1 MKILAFAGSNS
12 EVSINKKLVTFA
24 ASFFPDDNVE
34 ILDLN
39 DYEMPIYKHEREL
52 ENGIPQLAKDFA
64 SKIDGS
70 DLILM
75 SLAEHNSAYSAAFK
89 NVFDWVS
96 RIKDRKHFGDKPIF
110 LMATAPGNGGGKN
123 VIEVF
128 LKRAPFSGANV
139 IAYFSLPNFKER
151 FEEGKGIT
159 DEEKKAEFHEKLEA
173 VKHIF
178 HKYSLTHSSQ
188 KKSSH

>member
-39 DYEMPIYKHEREL
+39 DFEMPIYKHEREL

-64 SKIDGS
+64 SKIDSS

-75 SLAEHNSAYSAAFK
+75 SLAEHNSVYSAAFK

-173 VKHIF
+173 VKAHF
-178 HKYSLTHSSQ
+178 S
-188 KKSSH
+188 

>member
-12 EVSINKKLVTFA
+12 EVSINKKLVTY
-24 ASFFPDDNVE
+24 ASTFFPDDEVE
-34 ILDLN
+34 IVDLN
-39 DYEMPIYKHEREL
+39 DFEMPIYKHEREQ
-52 ENGIPQLAKDFA
+52 ETGIPQLAKDFA
-64 SKIDGS
+64 DKIDGS
-70 DLILM
+70 ELILM
-75 SLAEHNSAYSAAFK
+75 ALAEHNSAYSTAFK

-123 VIEVF
+123 VVEVF

-139 IAYFSLPNFKER
+139 IASFSLPNFKER

-159 DEEKKAEFHEKLEA
+159 DEEKRNEFMEKLEE
-173 VKHIF
+173 VKAHF
-178 HKYSLTHSSQ
+178 A
-188 KKSSH
+188 

>member
-24 ASFFPDDNVE
+24 SSFFPNDEVE
-34 ILDLN
+34 IVDLN
-39 DYEMPIYKHEREL
+39 EFEMPIYKHEREL
-52 ENGIPQLAKDFA
+52 ENGIPQLAMDFA
-64 SKIDGS
+64 AKIDS
-70 DLILM
+70 SELILM
-75 SLAEHNSAYSAAFK
+75 SLAEHNSAYSTAFK

-139 IAYFSLPNFKER
+139 ISTFSLPNFKEK
-151 FEEGKGIT
+151 FNEEIGIT
-159 DEEKKAEFHEKLEA
+159 NEEKSVEFNEKLKL
-173 VKHIF
+173 VKEYF
-178 HKYSLTHSSQ
+178 S
-188 KKSSH
+188 

>member
-39 DYEMPIYKHEREL
+39 DFEMPIYKHEREL

-64 SKIDGS
+64 SKIDSS

-75 SLAEHNSAYSAAFK
+75 SLAEHNSVYSAAFK

-151 FEEGKGIT
+151 FEEGQGIT
-159 DEEKKAEFHEKLEA
+159 DEEKKAEFHEKLEV
-173 VKHIF
+173 VKAHF
-178 HKYSLTHSSQ
+178 S
-188 KKSSH
+188 

>member
-39 DYEMPIYKHEREL
+39 DFEMPIYKHEREL

-64 SKIDGS
+64 SKIDSS

-151 FEEGKGIT
+151 FEEGQGIT

-173 VKHIF
+173 VKAHF
-178 HKYSLTHSSQ
+178 S
-188 KKSSH
+188 

>member
-24 ASFFPDDNVE
+24 SSFFPDDDVE

-39 DYEMPIYKHEREL
+39 DFEMPIYKHEREQ
-52 ENGIPQLAKDFA
+52 ESGIPQLAKDFA
-64 SKIDGS
+64 EKIDSS

-75 SLAEHNSAYSAAFK
+75 ALAEHNSAYSVAFK

-96 RIKDRKHFGDKPIF
+96 RIKDRKHFGEKPIF

-128 LKRAPFSGANV
+128 TKRAPFSGAHI
-139 IAYFSLPNFKER
+139 IASFSLPNFKER

-159 DEEKKAEFHEKLEA
+159 DEEKRSEFMAQLETVKAHFA
-173 VKHIF
+173 
-178 HKYSLTHSSQ
+178 
-188 KKSSH
+188 

>member
-1 MKILAFAGSNS
+1 MAFAGSNS

-39 DYEMPIYKHEREL
+39 DFEMPIYKHEREL

-64 SKIDGS
+64 SKIDTS

-75 SLAEHNSAYSAAFK
+75 SLAEHNSVYSAAFK

-110 LMATAPGNGGGKN
+110 LMSTAPGNGGGKN

-139 IAYFSLPNFKER
+139 ITSFSLPNFKER

-173 VKHIF
+173 VKAHF
-178 HKYSLTHSSQ
+178 S
-188 KKSSH
+188 

>member
-24 ASFFPDDNVE
+24 ASFFPNDEVE

-39 DYEMPIYKHEREL
+39 DYEMPFYKHEREQQT
-52 ENGIPQLAKDFA
+52 GIPELAKDFA
-64 SKIDGS
+64 KKIDGA

-96 RIKDRKHFGDKPIF
+96 RIKDRKHFGDKPMF

-139 IAYFSLPNFKER
+139 VESFSLPKFRDR

-159 DEEKKAEFHEKLEA
+159 DQEKLDELKSKVET
-173 VKHIF
+173 VKQFF
-178 HKYSLTHSSQ
+178 H
-188 KKSSH
+188 

>member
-39 DYEMPIYKHEREL
+39 DFEMPIYKHEREL

-75 SLAEHNSAYSAAFK
+75 SLAEHNSVYSAAFK

-151 FEEGKGIT
+151 FEEGQGIT
-159 DEEKKAEFHEKLEA
+159 DEEKKAEFHEKLAA
-173 VKHIF
+173 VKAHF
-178 HKYSLTHSSQ
+178 S
-188 KKSSH
+188 

>member
-39 DYEMPIYKHEREL
+39 DFEMPIYKHEREL

-64 SKIDGS
+64 SKIDSS

-75 SLAEHNSAYSAAFK
+75 SLAEHNSVYSAAFK

-151 FEEGKGIT
+151 FEEGQGIT
-159 DEEKKAEFHEKLEA
+159 VEEKKAEFHEKLEA
-173 VKHIF
+173 VKAHF
-178 HKYSLTHSSQ
+178 S
-188 KKSSH
+188 

>member
-12 EVSINKKLVTFA
+12 TVSINKKLVTFA
-24 ASFFPDDNVE
+24 STFFPDDEVE

-39 DYEMPIYKHEREL
+39 DFEMPIYKHEREL
-52 ENGIPQLAKDFA
+52 EDGIPQVAKDFA
-64 SKIDGS
+64 SKIDSS

-75 SLAEHNSAYSAAFK
+75 SLAEHNSAYSTAFK

-96 RIKDRKHFGDKPIF
+96 RIKDRKHFGEKPIF

-139 IAYFSLPNFKER
+139 ITSFSLPNFKER

-159 DEEKKAEFHEKLEA
+159 DEEKKAEFLEKLEA
-173 VKHIF
+173 VKAYF
-178 HKYSLTHSSQ
+178 A
-188 KKSSH
+188 

>member
-39 DYEMPIYKHEREL
+39 DFEMPIYKHEREL

-64 SKIDGS
+64 SKIDSS

-75 SLAEHNSAYSAAFK
+75 SLAEHNSVYSAAFK

-151 FEEGKGIT
+151 FEEGQGIT

-173 VKHIF
+173 VKAHF
-178 HKYSLTHSSQ
+178 S
-188 KKSSH
+188 

>member
-39 DYEMPIYKHEREL
+39 DFEMPIYKHEREL
-52 ENGIPQLAKDFA
+52 KNGIPQLAKDFA
-64 SKIDGS
+64 SKIDSS

-75 SLAEHNSAYSAAFK
+75 SLAEHNSVYSAAFK

-151 FEEGKGIT
+151 FEEGQGIT

-173 VKHIF
+173 VKAHF
-178 HKYSLTHSSQ
+178 S
-188 KKSSH
+188 

>member
-24 ASFFPDDNVE
+24 SSFFPDDEVD
-34 ILDLN
+34 LVDLN
-39 DYEMPIYKHEREL
+39 DFEMPIYKHEREL

-64 SKIDGS
+64 AKIDSS

-75 SLAEHNSAYSAAFK
+75 SLAEHNSAYSTAFK

-128 LKRAPFSGANV
+128 MKRAPFSGANV
-139 IAYFSLPNFKER
+139 ITSFSLPNFKER
-151 FEEGKGIT
+151 FEEGKGVI
-159 DEEKKAEFHEKLEA
+159 DAEKLEELKSKVED
-173 VKHIF
+173 VKQYF
-178 HKYSLTHSSQ
+178 AAK
-188 KKSSH
+188 

>member
-12 EVSINKKLVTFA
+12 EVSINKKLVTFTS
-24 ASFFPDDNVE
+24 SFFSDEDIE
-34 ILDLN
+34 IIDLN
-39 DYEMPIYKHEREL
+39 DFEMPIYKHEREL
-52 ENGIPQLAKDFA
+52 ESGIPQLAKDFA

-75 SLAEHNSAYSAAFK
+75 SLAEHNSAYSTAFK
-89 NVFDWVS
+89 NVFDWIS

-128 LKRAPFSGANV
+128 MKRAPFSGANV
-139 IAYFSLPNFKER
+139 LESFSLPNFRDR
-151 FEEGKGIT
+151 FEDDKGIT
-159 DEEKKAEFHEKLEA
+159 DEQKLGELKSKVEA
-173 VKHIF
+173 IKQSFNNI
-178 HKYSLTHSSQ
+178 
-188 KKSSH
+188 

>member
-12 EVSINKKLVTFA
+12 TVSINKKLVTFA
-24 ASFFPDDNVE
+24 STFFPDDEVE

-39 DYEMPIYKHEREL
+39 DYEMPIYKHEREV
-52 ENGIPQLAKDFA
+52 ESGIPKLAKDFA
-64 SKIDGS
+64 SKIDSS

-75 SLAEHNSAYSAAFK
+75 SLAEHNSVYSTAFK

-96 RIKDRKHFGDKPIF
+96 RVKDRKHFGDKPIF
-110 LMATAPGNGGGKN
+110 LMSTAPGNGGGKN

-139 IAYFSLPNFKER
+139 ITSFSLPNFKER

-159 DEEKKAEFHEKLEA
+159 DEEKKAEFLEKLEA
-173 VKHIF
+173 VKAHF
-178 HKYSLTHSSQ
+178 A
-188 KKSSH
+188 

>member
-1 MKILAFAGSNS
+1 
-12 EVSINKKLVTFA
+12 
-24 ASFFPDDNVE
+24 
-34 ILDLN
+34 
-39 DYEMPIYKHEREL
+39 MPIYKHEREL

-64 SKIDGS
+64 SKIDSS

-75 SLAEHNSAYSAAFK
+75 SLAEHNSVYSAAFK
-89 NVFDWVS
+89 NVSDWVS

-151 FEEGKGIT
+151 FEEGQGIT

-173 VKHIF
+173 VKAHF
-178 HKYSLTHSSQ
+178 S
-188 KKSSH
+188 

>member
-39 DYEMPIYKHEREL
+39 DFEMPIYKHEREL

-64 SKIDGS
+64 SKIDSS

-75 SLAEHNSAYSAAFK
+75 SLAEHNSVYSAAFK

-96 RIKDRKHFGDKPIF
+96 RITERKHFGDKPIF

-151 FEEGKGIT
+151 FEEGQGIT

-173 VKHIF
+173 VKAHF
-178 HKYSLTHSSQ
+178 S
-188 KKSSH
+188 

>member
-24 ASFFPDDNVE
+24 ASFFPNDEVE

-39 DYEMPIYKHEREL
+39 DYEMPFYKHEREQQT
-52 ENGIPQLAKDFA
+52 GIPELAKDFA
-64 SKIDGS
+64 KKIDGA

-96 RIKDRKHFGDKPIF
+96 RIKDRKHFGEKPMF

-139 IAYFSLPNFKER
+139 VESFSLPNFRDR

-159 DEEKKAEFHEKLEA
+159 DQEKLDELKSKVET
-173 VKHIF
+173 VKQF
-178 HKYSLTHSSQ
+178 FQ
-188 KKSSH
+188 

>member
-39 DYEMPIYKHEREL
+39 DYEMPIYKHEIEL

-64 SKIDGS
+64 SKIDSS

-75 SLAEHNSAYSAAFK
+75 SLAEHNSVYSAAFK

-151 FEEGKGIT
+151 FEEGQGIT

-173 VKHIF
+173 VKAHF
-178 HKYSLTHSSQ
+178 S
-188 KKSSH
+188 

>member
-24 ASFFPDDNVE
+24 ASFFPDDEVE

-39 DYEMPIYKHEREL
+39 DFEMPFYKHEREQ
-52 ENGIPQLAKDFA
+52 ETGVPQLAKDFA
-64 SKIDGS
+64 DKIDGC

-75 SLAEHNSAYSAAFK
+75 ALAEHNSSYSVAFK

-96 RIKDRKHFGDKPIF
+96 RIKDRKHFGEKPIF

-128 LKRAPFSGANV
+128 TKRAPFSGANV
-139 IAYFSLPNFKER
+139 LTSFSLPNFKER

-159 DEEKKAEFHEKLEA
+159 DEEKRAEFMEKLET
-173 VKHIF
+173 VKAHF
-178 HKYSLTHSSQ
+178 A
-188 KKSSH
+188 

>member
-24 ASFFPDDNVE
+24 ASFFPNDEIE

-39 DYEMPIYKHEREL
+39 AYEMPIYKHEREQQT
-52 ENGIPQLAKDFA
+52 GIPELAKNFA
-64 SKIDGS
+64 GKIDGA

-75 SLAEHNSAYSAAFK
+75 SLAEHNSAYSTAFK

-96 RIKDRKHFGDKPIF
+96 RIKERKHFGEKPMF

-123 VIEVF
+123 VLEVF
-128 LKRAPFSGANV
+128 VKRAPFSGAEV
-139 IAYFSLPNFKER
+139 LTTFSLPNFKEK
-151 FEEGKGIT
+151 FEEGNGIT
-159 DEEKKAEFHEKLEA
+159 DDEKRSEFMEKLET
-173 VKHIF
+173 VKERF
-178 HKYSLTHSSQ
+178 A
-188 KKSSH
+188 

>member
-24 ASFFPDDNVE
+24 ASFFPNDEVE

-39 DYEMPIYKHEREL
+39 AYEMPIYKHEREQQT
-52 ENGIPQLAKDFA
+52 GIPELAKDFA
-64 SKIDGS
+64 KKIDDA

-75 SLAEHNSAYSAAFK
+75 SLAEHNSAYTSAFK

-96 RIKDRKHFGDKPIF
+96 RIKDRKHFGDKPMF

-128 LKRAPFSGANV
+128 LKRAPFSGAEV
-139 IAYFSLPNFKER
+139 LTTFSLPNFKEK
-151 FEEGKGIT
+151 F
-159 DEEKKAEFHEKLEA
+159 DEEKGIIDEEKQNEFMEKIEMVKARFA
-173 VKHIF
+173 
-178 HKYSLTHSSQ
+178 
-188 KKSSH
+188 

>member
-24 ASFFPDDNVE
+24 SSFFPNDEVE
-34 ILDLN
+34 IVDLN
-39 DYEMPIYKHEREL
+39 EFEMPIYKHEREL
-52 ENGIPQLAKDFA
+52 ENGIPQLAVDFA
-64 SKIDGS
+64 AKIDS
-70 DLILM
+70 SELILM
-75 SLAEHNSAYSAAFK
+75 SLAEHNSAYSTAFK

-139 IAYFSLPNFKER
+139 ISTFSLPNFKEK
-151 FEEGKGIT
+151 FNEEIGIT
-159 DEEKKAEFHEKLEA
+159 NEEKSVEFNEKLKL
-173 VKHIF
+173 VKEYF
-178 HKYSLTHSSQ
+178 S
-188 KKSSH
+188 

>member
-24 ASFFPDDNVE
+24 ASFFPNDNVE

-39 DYEMPIYKHEREL
+39 DFEMPIYKHEREL

-64 SKIDGS
+64 SKIDSS

-75 SLAEHNSAYSAAFK
+75 SLAEHNSVYSAAFK

-151 FEEGKGIT
+151 FEEGQGIT

-173 VKHIF
+173 VKAHF
-178 HKYSLTHSSQ
+178 S
-188 KKSSH
+188 

>member
-12 EVSINKKLVTFA
+12 EVSINKKLISYV
-24 ASFFPDDNVE
+24 SLFFNEDDVE

-39 DYEMPIYKHEREL
+39 DFEMPIYKHEREL
-52 ENGIPQLAKDFA
+52 QNGIPQLAKDFA
-64 SKIDGS
+64 AKIDS
-70 DLILM
+70 SELIIM
-75 SLAEHNSAYSAAFK
+75 SLAEHNSAYSTAFK
-89 NVFDWVS
+89 NVFDWIS

-139 IAYFSLPNFKER
+139 IETFSLPNFRDR
-151 FEEGKGIT
+151 FEEGFGIT
-159 DEEKKAEFHEKLEA
+159 DAEKLTELKSKIET
-173 VKHIF
+173 VKQF
-178 HKYSLTHSSQ
+178 FTN
-188 KKSSH
+188 

>member
-24 ASFFPDDNVE
+24 SEFFNEHDVE

-39 DYEMPIYKHEREL
+39 DYEMPIYKHEREV
-52 ENGIPQLAKDFA
+52 ENGVPQLAKDFA
-64 SKIDGS
+64 EKIDGS

-75 SLAEHNSAYSAAFK
+75 SLAEHNWAYSTAFK

-96 RIKDRKHFGDKPIF
+96 RIKGRTHFGDKPIF
-110 LMATAPGNGGGKN
+110 LMATSTGNGGGKN
-123 VIEVF
+123 VVEVF
-128 LKRAPFSGANV
+128 TKRAPVSGAE
-139 IAYFSLPNFKER
+139 IITSFTLPKFNDN

-159 DEEKKAEFHEKLEA
+159 DEEKLAELKEKIQT
-173 VKHIF
+173 VKTHI
-178 HKYSLTHSSQ
+178 S
-188 KKSSH
+188 

>member
-39 DYEMPIYKHEREL
+39 DFEMPIYKHEREL

-75 SLAEHNSAYSAAFK
+75 SLAEHNSVYSAAFK

-139 IAYFSLPNFKER
+139 ISYFSLPNFKER

-173 VKHIF
+173 VKAHV
-178 HKYSLTHSSQ
+178 S
-188 KKSSH
+188 

>member
-24 ASFFPDDNVE
+24 ASFFPDDEVE

-52 ENGIPQLAKDFA
+52 EDGIPQVAKDFA
-64 SKIDGS
+64 SKIDSS

-75 SLAEHNSAYSAAFK
+75 SLAEHNSAYSTAFK

-96 RIKDRKHFGDKPIF
+96 RIKDRKHFGEKPIF

-139 IAYFSLPNFKER
+139 ITSFSLPNFKER

-159 DEEKKAEFHEKLEA
+159 DEEKKAEFLEKLEA
-173 VKHIF
+173 VKAYF
-178 HKYSLTHSSQ
+178 A
-188 KKSSH
+188 